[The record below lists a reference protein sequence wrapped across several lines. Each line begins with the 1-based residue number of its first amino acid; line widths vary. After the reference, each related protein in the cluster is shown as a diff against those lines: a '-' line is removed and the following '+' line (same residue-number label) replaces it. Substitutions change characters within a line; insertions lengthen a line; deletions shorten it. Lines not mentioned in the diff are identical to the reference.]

1 MFYRT
6 HMKPFFDKGCTIIG
20 LLIISPVLLLICM
33 INLMLYKKVFFI
45 QERSGYKM
53 QSFKMIKFQTMRDE
67 QAGIQQ
73 TDMQRMTGFGK
84 ILRLTSLD
92 ELPQLFNILKGE
104 MSIVGPRPLLL
115 NYAGHYSDEQKQ
127 RFEVIPGITGWAQV
141 NGRNKINWK
150 QRFVLDNFY
159 VQNISFG
166 LDILILVKT
175 FFQILKIHE
184 VHASKDFTMKP
195 FKN

>member
-1 MFYRT
+1 MFYKT
-6 HMKPFFDKGCTIIG
+6 HIKPFFDKGFTIIG
-20 LLIISPVLLLICM
+20 LVAISPILLLICM
-33 INLMLYKKVFFI
+33 INLTLYRKIFFV

-53 QSFKMIKFQTMRDE
+53 QSFKMIKFQTMHDE
-67 QAGIQQ
+67 QEGIPK

-84 ILRLTSLD
+84 ILRITSLD

-104 MSIVGPRPLLL
+104 MSIIGPRPLLL
-115 NYAGHYSDEQKQ
+115 SYAAHYSEEQKQ
-127 RFEVIPGITGWAQV
+127 RFEVVPGITGWAQV

-184 VHASKDFTMKP
+184 VNASKDFTMKP